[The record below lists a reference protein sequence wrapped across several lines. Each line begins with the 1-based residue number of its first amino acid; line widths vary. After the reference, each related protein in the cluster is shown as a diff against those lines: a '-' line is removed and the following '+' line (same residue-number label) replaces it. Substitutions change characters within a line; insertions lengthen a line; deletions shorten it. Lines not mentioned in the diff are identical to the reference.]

1 VYKRQFKNVLTGGIA
16 SSNCGGQ
23 FGVLMKRAGYDG
35 IILRGQSDTPCVIS
49 IVDRQITIS
58 DAGELWGKDT
68 EETQNA
74 FPKIYGKLV
83 IGPAGEHLVRYAAA
97 VSGERVAGRCG
108 AGAVLGAKKIK
119 AIVAYGTQ
127 KPYVAQPEKFSK
139 YVKKWVSFLR
149 NHPMTGEALPNYGS
163 AGLVSKA
170 NATNALPTHN
180 FKYGH
185 FKDANAMSG
194 ETLADKHLVRNSSC
208 ISCPIR
214 CERRV
219 QIDGKEV
226 KGPEYETCGFFGPNI
241 DCTSMEN
248 MLRLNYQCDL
258 LGMDTISLA
267 STLAFAMEL
276 KENGLADFDINFGN
290 SDNLSEII
298 EKIAV
303 REGKFSD
310 LANGSKWLSEQY
322 GGKEYAMHSKGLEMA
337 SYEPRRSVGM
347 GLGYALSLI
356 HILTLPTN

>member
-1 VYKRQFKNVLTGGIA
+1 MRTPVYAIIDLNTRTSARFEIDESMYRKYIGGKILGARLLYDLTPAGVDPLGPDAVVIINTSPANGTGAPCSSRFNMTFKNVLTGGIA

-35 IILRGQSDTPCVIS
+35 IILRGQSETPCVIS
-49 IVDRQITIS
+49 IVDKQITFS

-83 IGPAGEHLVRYAAA
+83 IGPAGENLVRYAAA

-127 KPYVAQPEKFSK
+127 RPYVAKPEKFAK

-185 FKDANAMSG
+185 FKDAQAVSG

-208 ISCPIR
+208 IS
-214 CERRV
+214 
-219 QIDGKEV
+219 
-226 KGPEYETCGFFGPNI
+226 
-241 DCTSMEN
+241 
-248 MLRLNYQCDL
+248 
-258 LGMDTISLA
+258 
-267 STLAFAMEL
+267 
-276 KENGLADFDINFGN
+276 
-290 SDNLSEII
+290 
-298 EKIAV
+298 
-303 REGKFSD
+303 
-310 LANGSKWLSEQY
+310 
-322 GGKEYAMHSKGLEMA
+322 
-337 SYEPRRSVGM
+337 
-347 GLGYALSLI
+347 
-356 HILTLPTN
+356 